1 VKLSAPGQLGNARG
15 VLLSFTDLQV
25 RLGFV
30 TREDVEGYISATRL
44 AIAPRPAE
52 RTADVAS

>member
-1 VKLSAPGQLGNARG
+1 

-30 TREDVEGYISATRL
+30 TREDVEGYISSTRL

-52 RTADVAS
+52 RTTDVAS